1 MTDAHVP
8 GSTHTGVVRAWYE
21 DRGFGFIAPDGGGE
35 DVFIHEKQLGEGLAL
50 TPGTPV
56 CYELGVSGA
65 SGKPTANKC
74 TALNGASPTMASGP
88 EATDNLFICGLP
100 LDITP
105 EKVKET
111 FAQYGTVTSL
121 KLLPD
126 RVGKA
131 DKSVLVRMADI
142 PEATWLVENLNGN
155 IPTGL
160 TNPVSVRY
168 ANNRAQKAKELGL
181 PKLGPGSYGAAPSF
195 PTSAM
200 ARPSPYG
207 TQVGGAV
214 AMAPTATGFDVAP
227 QVLHIAPQPIQ
238 TIQIGQPMV
247 SGLAGISGLDIAQSP
262 TARMLLET
270 NPALLQTLLERIQA
284 RQQAVVYQQPQ
295 AISQDITNL
304 LAILGVPGL

>member
-1 MTDAHVP
+1 MGHTP
-8 GSTHTGVVRAWYE
+8 GSTHTGIVRAWYE

-74 TALNGASPTMASGP
+74 TALNGASPTMAAGP

-100 LDITP
+100 LDISP

-121 KLLPD
+121 KILPD
-126 RVGKA
+126 RVGKS
-131 DKSVLVRMADI
+131 DKSVLVRMADV
-142 PEATWLVENLNGN
+142 PEAQWLVENLNGN

-181 PKLGPGSYGAAPSF
+181 PKLGPGSYGASPSYN
-195 PTSAM
+195 TSAR
-200 ARPSPYG
+200 ASPYG
-207 TQVGGAV
+207 TPQPM
-214 AMAPTATGFDVAP
+214 AMGPTGFDVAP
-227 QVLHIAPQPIQ
+227 MQMQTMQLAPQQVQTIQLAPQP
-238 TIQIGQPMV
+238 MV
-247 SGLAGISGLDIAQSP
+247 GLAGISGLDVAQSP

-284 RQQAVVYQQPQ
+284 RQQAVLYQQPQ
-295 AISQDITNL
+295 AVSQDITNL
-304 LAILGVPGL
+304 LAILGVTGV